1 LVAKKLT
8 IRVYFPSTTAFRRS
22 YDHTSGASPTC
33 QYMFCHSPDSRTTS
47 KKTAKILPTASLDAE
62 EVCHGEQDVKS
73 CDDVGRKK
81 ATERSVGIL

>member
-1 LVAKKLT
+1 
-8 IRVYFPSTTAFRRS
+8 
-22 YDHTSGASPTC
+22 
-33 QYMFCHSPDSRTTS
+33 MFCHSPDSRTTS